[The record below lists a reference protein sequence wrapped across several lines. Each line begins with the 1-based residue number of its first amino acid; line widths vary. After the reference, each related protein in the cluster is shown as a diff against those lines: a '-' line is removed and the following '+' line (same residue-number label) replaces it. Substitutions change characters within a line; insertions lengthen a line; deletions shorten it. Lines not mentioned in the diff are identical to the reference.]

1 MYSKK
6 NRGCMMNILICSAG
20 RRVKLVNYFKE
31 ELQKV
36 GGEVIAVD
44 CDASAPALQFADIAH
59 IVPRITD
66 PEYVSHIKQ
75 LCRTYNVHAVLS
87 LIDPELSLL
96 AEHKKE
102 FEQENITMM
111 VSDKDV
117 VNICFDKYLT
127 YKLLQTHG
135 LPGIPTFLT
144 LDEIAV
150 EMEKKQL
157 DFPLIIKP
165 RNGSASIGISIVH
178 SFEEL
183 HALWKDTGELIAQP
197 FIDGNEFGVDCYID
211 LLTNQPINI
220 FCKQKIKMRAGETD
234 KSIAIHDPNLVQLIE
249 ELLCVLRPI
258 GPIDID
264 CFKTDK
270 GYMISE
276 INPRFGGG
284 YPHAHE
290 EGQNFVKCI
299 VNNLMGIPNK
309 ARIDSYSQGSVMIK
323 YDDVVVLKSID
334 VIKEQ
339 GIFQRT
345 VIE

>member
-1 MYSKK
+1 
-6 NRGCMMNILICSAG
+6 MNILICSAG
-20 RRVKLVNYFKE
+20 RRVKLVKYFKE
-31 ELQKV
+31 ELKKV

-66 PEYVSHIKQ
+66 KGYIAHIME
-75 LCRTYNVHAVLS
+75 LCRKCKVDAMLC

-96 AEHKKE
+96 AEHKEE
-102 FEQENITMM
+102 FEQEHVKVI

-127 YKLLQTHG
+127 YQLLQTHG
-135 LPGIPTFLT
+135 LPGIPTYLSI
-144 LDEIAV
+144 DEIV
-150 EMEKKQL
+150 EEMDQQRL

-165 RNGSASIGISIVH
+165 RNGSASLGISIVH
-178 SFEEL
+178 SYAEL
-183 HALWKDTGELIAQP
+183 TALWKDHGNFIVQP
-197 FIDGNEFGVDCYID
+197 FIEGNEYGVDCYID
-211 LLTNQPINI
+211 ILNGKPTNI

-249 ELLCVLRPI
+249 ELLCILRPI

-290 EGQNFVKCI
+290 EGQNFVTCI

-309 ARIDSYSQGSVMIK
+309 VEIGNYEHGSVMIK
-323 YDDVVVLKSID
+323 YDDVVLLKSID
-334 VIKEQ
+334 MMKEQ
-339 GIFQRT
+339 GNFQKSF
-345 VIE
+345 IE